1 MDYQFTQSTYGVIA
15 KCSMEHEAFAYWL
28 NSEMNNADDIQF
40 ILDKI
45 KYCKSLYP
53 NNIEWQH
60 EGNEY
65 SLYVNN
71 DEVIVKANNLILEN
85 NTENIDEDFHIYTQE
100 SIALCGI
107 DDFEAFLLAYK
118 DFITRYH

>member
-1 MDYQFTQSTYGVIA
+1 MDYQFTQSTYGVVA

-28 NSEMNNADDIQF
+28 NSEINDEDELYF

-45 KYCKSLYP
+45 KYCKSIHP
-53 NNIEWQH
+53 NNIEWNY

-71 DEVIVKANNLILEN
+71 DEVLVKANNLIFDMDN
-85 NTENIDEDFHIYTQE
+85 DVDEDFQLYTQE
-100 SIALCGI
+100 SIAVCGI

-118 DFITRYH
+118 DFVSRYH